1 MRIHREGYRTLMLIL
16 SLLLILD
23 FIILYLV
30 NWNNI
35 VESIVFSASIALF
48 LFFMIF
54 FRSPRRNVV
63 FSEGKILAPADGEV
77 VVIEEVQDSE
87 YFKDKRIQVSIFM
100 SPFNV
105 HVNWS
110 PIHGI
115 VKYFKYHP
123 GKFLVAWLP
132 KSSTDNERTSL
143 VIETLEK
150 QEIMLRQIAGFV
162 ARRIV
167 NYSKPG
173 TQLKQG
179 EQFGFIKFGSRVD
192 IILPPDAKIT
202 VGLNQ
207 KVKGTQTV
215 IAEL

>member
-1 MRIHREGYRTLMLIL
+1 MRIHREGYPTLMLIL
-16 SLLLILD
+16 SLLVVLD

-30 NWNNI
+30 DWNSM
-35 VESIVFSASIALF
+35 VESLVFSASVALF
-48 LFFMIF
+48 LFFLVF
-54 FRSPRRNVV
+54 FRSPSRNVV

-87 YFKDKRIQVSIFM
+87 YFNNKRIQVSIFM

-110 PIHGI
+110 PIQGI

-173 TQLKQG
+173 VQLKQG

-192 IILPPDAKIT
+192 ILLPPDAKIT
-202 VGLNQ
+202 VDLNQ